1 MVQILD
7 EHYVSVAFKSKDF
20 EVFLRQLH
28 FLICTRVFFFVQRI
42 FWTRC
47 FGISLIT
54 LINLSYIK
62 LEWNFPGDSII
73 YIFYLYPIFLPD
85 QDLK

>member
-7 EHYVSVAFKSKDF
+7 EHYVSVAFKSKDL

-28 FLICTRVFFFVQRI
+28 FLICTRVFLVQRI

-62 LEWNFPGDSII
+62 LEWNFPGDAII